1 MAAVCNL
8 GIALNRLGGNRELLR
23 DLIGFFGDDAPKLLS
38 QVIAGLQADD
48 ARQVQ
53 LAAHSL
59 VGLVANFEALPSQ
72 AVAAQIEAHA
82 RVGDLTAAA
91 CLLPELE
98 SSIRDLLNAL
108 GISPVAQSAAQ
119 PVAPNGSTQL
129 PKN

>member
-8 GIALNRLGGNRELLR
+8 GVALNRLGGNRELLR
-23 DLIGFFGDDAPKLLS
+23 DLIGFFGDDAPKLLA
-38 QVIAGLQADD
+38 QIIAGLQAVD

-72 AVAAQIEAHA
+72 AVAAKMEAHA
-82 RVGDLTAAA
+82 RAGELTAAA
-91 CLLPELE
+91 NLLPELE
-98 SSIRDLLNAL
+98 ANIQSLLAAL

-119 PVAPNGSTQL
+119 PVIQSDAVES

>member
-8 GIALNRLGGNRELLR
+8 GVALNRLGGNRELLR

-38 QVIAGLQADD
+38 QVTAGLQADD

-59 VGLVANFEALPSQ
+59 VGLVANFEALPSKT
-72 AVAAQIEAHA
+72 VAAQMETHA
-82 RVGDLTAAA
+82 RGGDLTAAA
-91 CLLPELE
+91 NLLPELE
-98 SSIRDLLNAL
+98 ANIQSLLAAL

-119 PVAPNGSTQL
+119 PIAQSDAVESPER
-129 PKN
+129 